1 MKSMKDEE
9 IQQLMMKAVDG
20 VASPEEELAIAE
32 AIRGNEKWESEFRAF
47 KKIKEVTESMQF
59 KELPDSYWEGYWQG
73 IYRRTERAFAWI
85 LMSIGLIII
94 LGYSAF
100 MGLSSFYADPGVSMM
115 VKVGVSVAALGVII
129 MMVSIGRERFFAR
142 KHERYDEEVER

>member
-1 MKSMKDEE
+1 MKDEE

-20 VASPEEELAIAE
+20 VASPEEERAIEE

-59 KELPDSYWEGYWQG
+59 KDLPDSYWEGYWQS
-73 IYRRTERAFAWI
+73 IYRRTERTFAWI

-94 LGYSAF
+94 LSYSAF
-100 MGLSSFYADPGVSMM
+100 TGLSSFYANPGVSVI
-115 VKVGVSVAALGVII
+115 VKVGVSAAALGVIT
-129 MMVSIGRERFFAR
+129 MMVSMGRERLFAR
-142 KHERYDEEVER
+142 KHERYEKEVER

>member
-1 MKSMKDEE
+1 MKDEE

-20 VASPEEELAIAE
+20 VASPEEERAIAE

-73 IYRRTERAFAWI
+73 IYRRTERTFAWI
-85 LMSIGLIII
+85 LMSIGLIV
-94 LGYSAF
+94 LLSYSAF
-100 MGLSSFYADPGVSMM
+100 AGLSSFYANPGVSII
-115 VKVGVSVAALGVII
+115 VKVGVSAAALGVIV
-129 MMVSIGRERFFAR
+129 MMVSMGRERFFAR
-142 KHERYDEEVER
+142 KHERYEKEVER